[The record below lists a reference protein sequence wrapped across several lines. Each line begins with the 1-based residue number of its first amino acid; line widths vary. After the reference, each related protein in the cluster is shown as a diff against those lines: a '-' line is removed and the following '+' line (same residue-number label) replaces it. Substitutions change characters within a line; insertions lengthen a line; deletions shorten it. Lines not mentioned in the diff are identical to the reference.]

1 MVLSGAGRRKGKQEQ
16 LRLNVTYFHLVRY
29 DWIVRKSLSERKLRH
44 KTFVLSTIEER
55 KFQRVRRVCVARQ
68 AGGNV
73 WNCGEWGPIHNRDD
87 LTVRHPVAWR
97 RERKKRW
104 EIRVKKEA
112 IRERCAEGNNRRSG
126 EVRIMARS
134 RTKPNNLFHQCNIP
148 LTLSQVSMT
157 KIYDPTFIIL

>member
-1 MVLSGAGRRKGKQEQ
+1 VVLSGARRRKGKRD

-29 DWIVRKSLSERKLRH
+29 NRTVRKSLSERKLRH

-55 KFQRVRRVCVARQ
+55 KFQRVRRVGVARR
-68 AGGNV
+68 AGGNE
-73 WNCGEWGPIHNRDD
+73 WNCGEWRPIHNRDD

-97 RERKKRW
+97 QERKKRW

-112 IRERCAEGNNRRSG
+112 NRERCAEGNNARSG
-126 EVRIMARS
+126 KVCIKVRN
-134 RTKPNNLFHQCNIP
+134 RTQPNNLFHQCNIP

-157 KIYDPTFIIL
+157 KIYDPTFITL